1 MIDLHIDRGHLR
13 RCYVNGDLSTIAG
26 EFGVAISS
34 IYGQLLKRSSADG
47 AAQFK
52 FLIQLTACDDSPVWD
67 DMLGDL
73 ERLCGIPA
81 TTLHGMCE
89 RQKYPV
95 DLWRQVAAALDKLE
109 GGSEDGKSGE

>member
-1 MIDLHIDRGHLR
+1 MIDLYIDRGHLG
-13 RCYVNGDLSTIAG
+13 RCHVDGDLSTIAG

-73 ERLCGIPA
+73 PAMFAAGPAADVIRRTSERRG
-81 TTLHGMCE
+81 G
-89 RQKYPV
+89 RQH
-95 DLWRQVAAALDKLE
+95 
-109 GGSEDGKSGE
+109 DGD

>member
-1 MIDLHIDRGHLR
+1 MIDLHIDRGHLG

-34 IYGQLLKRSSADG
+34 IYGQLLKRDSADN

-52 FLIQLTACDDSPVWD
+52 LLIQLTACDDSPVWD

-73 ERLCGIPA
+73 PA
-81 TTLHGMCE
+81 MF
-89 RQKYPV
+89 
-95 DLWRQVAAALDKLE
+95 AAGPAADAIRRASEK
-109 GGSEDGKSGE
+109 GGQQHDGD

>member
-13 RCYVNGDLSTIAG
+13 RCYAGGDLLTIAG

-34 IYGQLLKRSSADG
+34 IYGQLLKRDSADS

-52 FLIQLTACDDSPVWD
+52 FLIQLTTCDDSPVWD

-73 ERLCGIPA
+73 PAMFAAGTAADVIRRTSERRGQQ
-81 TTLHGMCE
+81 
-89 RQKYPV
+89 R
-95 DLWRQVAAALDKLE
+95 
-109 GGSEDGKSGE
+109 DGD

>member
-1 MIDLHIDRGHLR
+1 MIDLHIDRGRLR
-13 RCYVNGDLSTIAG
+13 RCCAGGDLSTIAG

-34 IYGQLLKRSSADG
+34 IYGQLLKRDSADN

-73 ERLCGIPA
+73 PAMFAAGPAADVIRRTSERRGQQ
-81 TTLHGMCE
+81 H
-89 RQKYPV
+89 
-95 DLWRQVAAALDKLE
+95 
-109 GGSEDGKSGE
+109 DGD

>member
-13 RCYVNGDLSTIAG
+13 RCCVNGDLSTIAR

-34 IYGQLLKRSSADG
+34 IYGQLLKRSSADN

-73 ERLCGIPA
+73 PA
-81 TTLHGMCE
+81 MF
-89 RQKYPV
+89 
-95 DLWRQVAAALDKLE
+95 AAGPAADAIRRASEK
-109 GGSEDGKSGE
+109 GGQQHDDD